1 MIPYHRHHTSYNLWW
16 VEGAAEKQ
24 GKVAPPPG
32 APLCAS
38 TDYYTHGKMDM
49 AKNGKNAPEMELALP
64 KMEKGREMGIFE
76 NNNRKYADAFTRMR
90 EKRGI
95 SLQDVSKR
103 SGIAASTLTRTL
115 QGTTGTPMATYE
127 ILVTQGLGA
136 TMHEFVDEIYG
147 PVPQAEEPTQRYTA
161 AVRLLLAEKD
171 RRIQHLGKWLRWAVV
186 YSVSVTGILIGLFL
200 CDVLNPAAGW
210 LRRHA
215 EAAQSMK
222 GSIL

>member
-1 MIPYHRHHTSYNLWW
+1 
-16 VEGAAEKQ
+16 
-24 GKVAPPPG
+24 
-32 APLCAS
+32 
-38 TDYYTHGKMDM
+38 
-49 AKNGKNAPEMELALP
+49 
-64 KMEKGREMGIFE
+64 MEKGREMGIFE
-76 NNNRKYADAFTRMR
+76 DNNRKYADAFTRMR

-136 TMHEFVDEIYG
+136 TMHEFVEEIYG
-147 PVPQAEEPTQRYTA
+147 AVPQAEEPTQRYTN

-200 CDVLNPAAGW
+200 CDVLNPAVGW
-210 LRRHA
+210 LRQHA
-215 EAAQSMK
+215 ETARSMK

>member
-1 MIPYHRHHTSYNLWW
+1 
-16 VEGAAEKQ
+16 
-24 GKVAPPPG
+24 
-32 APLCAS
+32 
-38 TDYYTHGKMDM
+38 
-49 AKNGKNAPEMELALP
+49 
-64 KMEKGREMGIFE
+64 MGIFE
-76 NNNRKYADAFTRMR
+76 DNNRKYANAFTRMR

-127 ILVTQGLGA
+127 ILVTKGLGA
-136 TMHEFVDEIYG
+136 TMREFVDEIYG
-147 PVPQAEEPTQRYTA
+147 HVPQAEEPTQRYTA

-171 RRIQHLGKWLRWAVV
+171 RRIQQLSKWLRWAVI
-186 YSVSVTGILIGLFL
+186 YSVSVTGILIGFSLY
-200 CDVLNPAAGW
+200 DVLSPAAGW
-210 LRRHA
+210 LRQHA